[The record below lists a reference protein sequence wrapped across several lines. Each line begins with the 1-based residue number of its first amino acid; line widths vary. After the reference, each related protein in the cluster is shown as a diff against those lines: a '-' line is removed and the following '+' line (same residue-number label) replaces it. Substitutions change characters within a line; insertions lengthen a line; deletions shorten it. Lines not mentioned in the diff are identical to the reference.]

1 MIDSAGRDDVC
12 TMNKLKLH
20 IISKCRKNIWTH
32 FQAKPLNWGSS
43 CIWTHLCRQKSSFPP
58 FIWIISEFTSV
69 HQPSR
74 QDYSLE
80 VYWLLK
86 QCNLSR
92 LNRLMHT
99 VNSTGTL
106 EFIKCVLAWN
116 ENWEG
121 FWSVIYSRLV
131 SILLVLNTVFIVF

>member
-1 MIDSAGRDDVC
+1 LIDSAGRDDVC
-12 TMNKLKLH
+12 TMTKLKLH

-32 FQAKPLNWGSS
+32 FQAKPLNWGHHVYEL
-43 CIWTHLCRQKSSFPP
+43 IYADRRAPLAP
-58 FIWIISEFTSV
+58 FISEFTSV

-106 EFIKCVLAWN
+106 DFLKCVLAWN